1 MPISLKVLPLD
12 YTTWRSRIINASKS
26 FSFFAQLLF
35 KSVFLKERKKKAL
48 QSLAQ
53 AWESFMLGCR
63 EKQGKII

>member
-35 KSVFLKERKKKAL
+35 KFVFLKERKKKAL

-53 AWESFMLGCR
+53 A
-63 EKQGKII
+63 